1 MSLLTLNQVS
11 LQLAENT
18 ILKNANLTLHSR
30 DRIALIGRN
39 GAGKSTLIKM
49 LQGEITPDTGQIHK
63 KNQLRIAGLIQHVPE
78 GESDYVYHFLCRELG
93 EIGIILTQ
101 YYDAIRT
108 QNISQQAL
116 SEEKIEAHHA
126 WHLLPQIDAMATH
139 LGLELNA
146 AIGDLSGGMKR
157 RALLGAALLKA
168 PELLLLDEPTNHL
181 DVDSIEWLETYL
193 AQYQGA
199 IVLVTHD
206 REFLNK
212 VANRIVE
219 LDRGT
224 LYAHECD
231 YKTYLERRESIRQAE
246 EKETSLFDKHL
257 KQEEAWIRQ
266 GVEARRTRN
275 EGRVRRL
282 KALRKEHQER
292 KNALGKI
299 KKIAV
304 DSAYSSKIV
313 IEAEHVQY
321 AHEAKTVI
329 KDCSLLLS
337 RGDKLGIIGPNGCGK
352 TTLVRLLLGE
362 LAPQSGHIRR
372 ANTLEIGYFDQLRQQ
387 LNEQDTVLNNVAD
400 GADFVTINGQRKH
413 VASYLRDF
421 LFSPER
427 FNQPVFSLSG
437 GEKNRLLLAKLL
449 AKPINFLVMD
459 EPTNDLDIET
469 LEILESMLVDYSGTL
484 LVISHDR
491 AFLNHITSS
500 LLVYESH
507 QFNEYIGGYDDYLRV
522 KATRAES
529 LKKIT
534 AKPPASSTAK
544 TKRIRLTYQEQRE
557 LEALPGQIE
566 CLEAEITKYHEMML
580 QSDFYQKTAEDI
592 VTFNTTLKAS
602 EEKLAELYHRWETLE
617 EKQSSQ

>member
-18 ILKNANLTLHSR
+18 ILKNASLTLHAK

-49 LQGEITPDTGQIHK
+49 LQGDIIPDAGQIHK
-63 KNQLRIAGLIQHVPE
+63 KNQLRIAGLIQHVPD
-78 GESDYVYHFLCRELG
+78 GKNAHVYDFLCGELG
-93 EIGIILTQ
+93 DIGTVLID
-101 YYDAIRT
+101 YYDALRT
-108 QNISQQAL
+108 ENIHQQTL
-116 SEEKIEAHHA
+116 CEEQIEAHHA
-126 WHLLPQIDAMATH
+126 WHLLPQIDSMATH
-139 LGLELNA
+139 LGLNLNTP
-146 AIGDLSGGMKR
+146 ISDLSGGMKR

-181 DVDSIEWLETYL
+181 DVDSIEWLESYL

-206 REFLNK
+206 RAFLNK

-224 LYAHECD
+224 LYAHDCD
-231 YKTYLERRESIRQAE
+231 YKTYLERRESIREAE
-246 EKETSLFDKHL
+246 AKENALFDKHL

-266 GVEARRTRN
+266 GIEARRTRN

-282 KALRKEHQER
+282 KALRKAHQER
-292 KNALGKI
+292 KDALGKV

-313 IEAEHVQY
+313 IEAEQVSY
-321 AHEAKTVI
+321 TYEKKSI
-329 KDCSLLLS
+329 IRDFSLLLS

-362 LAPQSGHIRR
+362 ILPDSGDIRR
-372 ANTLEIGYFDQLRQQ
+372 ASTLEIGYFDQLRQQ
-387 LNEQDTVLNNVAD
+387 LDEQDTVLNNVAD
-400 GADFVTINGQRKH
+400 GADFVTINGQRRH

-449 AKPINFLVMD
+449 AKPINLLVMD

-469 LEILESMLVDYSGTL
+469 LEILENMLVEYAGTL

-500 LLVYESH
+500 LLVYESSK
-507 QFNEYIGGYDDYLRV
+507 FNEYIGGYDDYLRV

-529 LKKIT
+529 IKKT
-534 AKPPASSTAK
+534 TAK
-544 TKRIRLTYQEQRE
+544 TAAVTNKIKRVRLSYQEQRE
-557 LEALPGQIE
+557 LDAIPQEIEQLEMQISQS
-566 CLEAEITKYHEMML
+566 HQMML
-580 QSDFYQKTAEDI
+580 ESDFYQKTAEEI
-592 VTFNTTLKAS
+592 VTFNTTLKAL
-602 EEKLAELYHRWETLE
+602 EDKLATLYTRWEILE
-617 EKQSSQ
+617 EKQSSP